1 VDTGGPQ
8 ERGSKGHA
16 NAGGGQKPPTVW
28 LRVLAALLHKKISR
42 MRSPAG
48 GRDPPT
54 ERVVWLDFHSSTTC
68 PKMDRRKFIGVTAG
82 GLLATSVPATAQQAG
97 GVRHVGILTAGVLPR
112 IMPPALVDELRER
125 GWVEG
130 QNLVF
135 DRRGGDGNSERVPA
149 LAAELVQM
157 KVDVIVSFGAVAGVA
172 LRNATTT
179 IPIVATT
186 GDPVR
191 LGLVSNLSHPG
202 GNITGLSLIA
212 PELAAKRLE
221 LIRELLPKA
230 TLIGELVDPANTYW
244 QRVRQDYEQA
254 FRAMRM
260 QPLFVEV
267 ANPGD
272 IEKAIAQ
279 IAGRRADA
287 LVVRGDPMFASSR
300 EQIGRLAMQYA
311 LPTIAEERRIAEAGM
326 LMSYGPNVPAT
337 DRIIASYIDRILR
350 GAKPGDLPIAQP
362 TKFEFVINMKTA
374 KALGLT
380 IPQSLMLRADEVIQ

>member
-1 VDTGGPQ
+1 
-8 ERGSKGHA
+8 
-16 NAGGGQKPPTVW
+16 
-28 LRVLAALLHKKISR
+28 
-42 MRSPAG
+42 
-48 GRDPPT
+48 
-54 ERVVWLDFHSSTTC
+54 
-68 PKMDRRKFIGVTAG
+68 MDRRKFIRVAAG

-287 LVVRGDPMFASSR
+287 LVVRGDPMFSSSR

>member
-1 VDTGGPQ
+1 
-8 ERGSKGHA
+8 
-16 NAGGGQKPPTVW
+16 
-28 LRVLAALLHKKISR
+28 
-42 MRSPAG
+42 
-48 GRDPPT
+48 
-54 ERVVWLDFHSSTTC
+54 
-68 PKMDRRKFIGVTAG
+68 MDRRKFIRVAAG

-221 LIRELLPKA
+221 LIRDLLPKA

-272 IEKAIAQ
+272 VEKAIAQ

-287 LVVRGDPMFASSR
+287 LVVRGDPMFSSSR

-350 GAKPGDLPIAQP
+350 GAKPGDLPIAQA

>member
-1 VDTGGPQ
+1 
-8 ERGSKGHA
+8 
-16 NAGGGQKPPTVW
+16 
-28 LRVLAALLHKKISR
+28 
-42 MRSPAG
+42 
-48 GRDPPT
+48 
-54 ERVVWLDFHSSTTC
+54 
-68 PKMDRRKFIGVTAG
+68 
-82 GLLATSVPATAQQAG
+82 
-97 GVRHVGILTAGVLPR
+97 
-112 IMPPALVDELRER
+112 LVDELRER

-149 LAAELVQM
+149 LAADLVQM
-157 KVDVIVSFGAVAGVA
+157 KLDVIVSFGAVAAVA

-221 LIRELLPKA
+221 MIRELLPKA

-244 QRVRQDYEQA
+244 QRVRPDYEQA

-267 ANPGD
+267 ANPGE

-279 IAGRRADA
+279 IAGRGADA
-287 LVVRGDPMFASSR
+287 LVVRGDPMFTSNR
-300 EQIGRLAMQYA
+300 EQIGRLAVQYA
-311 LPTIAEERRIAEAGM
+311 LPTIAEDRPIAEAGM
-326 LMSYGPNVPAT
+326 LMSYGPNVPAVG
-337 DRIIASYIDRILR
+337 RIVASYIDRILR
-350 GAKPGDLPIAQP
+350 GAKPGDLPIEQP
-362 TKFEFVINMKTA
+362 TKFELVINVKTA

-380 IPQSLMLRADEVIQ
+380 IPPSLLRRADEVIP